1 MAGRLQTKVKHFLSI
16 SFLLYFVMACK
27 PVRDTTD
34 LFYYHTDSVQPGD
47 IILRKSYGLISDI
60 ITSQLKDT
68 VNISHCGILDKNE
81 KGEFYVIHTLS
92 KMVSDYDGMQ
102 SCSLEEFLNDSRPET
117 VRVVRFKNTN
127 SKNIADNARYY
138 LKEKIP
144 FDDSFNIGDTTT
156 FYCSELPIHII
167 RNIFG
172 TDISFNAQKPK
183 FSLFM
188 NPDFFSII
196 PFMYK
201 KSPDSIADR

>member
-1 MAGRLQTKVKHFLSI
+1 MVSRLQTEIKLFITISI
-16 SFLLYFVMACK
+16 LLYF
-27 PVRDTTD
+27 PVSCQPPENTTD
-34 LFYYHTDSVQPGD
+34 LFYYETDLLQNGD
-47 IILRKSYGLISDI
+47 IILRRSYGLVSDI
-60 ITSQLKDT
+60 IVTQLNDS
-68 VNISHCGILDKNE
+68 VDISHCGILDKNVE
-81 KGEFYVIHTLS
+81 GEFYVIHTLS
-92 KMVSDYDGMQ
+92 KMVSNHDGMQ
-102 SCSLEEFLNDSRPET
+102 SCSLEKFLNDSRPET
-117 VRVVRFKNTN
+117 VRVVRFRNKN
-127 SKNIADNARYY
+127 SKKIADNARYY

-144 FDDSFNIGDTTT
+144 FDGNFNINDTTT

-201 KSPDSIADR
+201 KPPDSSADR